1 MNFRIFFYI
10 CGWNEKHFLNME
22 TPEIKLDRFPLGIQS
37 FEKLRKAGA
46 VYVDKTEYLY
56 KLVNSKTTS
65 YFLARPR
72 RFGKSLMCN
81 TLRAY
86 FEGKKELFEGLMVE
100 KWEKDWIQYP
110 ILYLDFV
117 DGDYSVGPTMLI
129 SKLKLALINFE
140 KENGIQF
147 DEKSVEI
154 VENEDPIKKEIRI
167 LPLRFMS
174 DLQAVYEKTGLGTVV
189 IVDEYD
195 NPLINSVNLDTDK
208 GIFRGFFSV
217 LKSADKYVRF
227 VFLTGVTKFAKT
239 SIFSGNNQPE
249 DISLDKYY
257 SGICGIT
264 HDELLNYF
272 TTDIQA
278 FADDKGI
285 AFDDMLEL
293 LKKWYDCYRFHEDGV
308 RVFNPVSLF
317 NALKKHD
324 LHNYWYGTGTP
335 TILMKRIKNS
345 TFDIKTLK
353 DDVEFGK
360 DNLKDYKDDE
370 FKTELVPLLYYSG
383 YLTIKEYIDEER
395 LYILGFPN
403 YEVEMSFFNSLANEF
418 YQLPDSQSGFNYA
431 DFMVDF
437 RRGNIANVI
446 ERFKALFCTL
456 PYANDKSVKLVE
468 RDFQN
473 VIYLVFSILGEYII
487 AEPHFSKG
495 RADAILINKTYVYIF
510 EFKID
515 QDAQTALN
523 QIEVKNYAGRFKMDD
538 RKVVK
543 VGVSFSS
550 EEKNIVDWKVED

>member
-1 MNFRIFFYI
+1 
-10 CGWNEKHFLNME
+10 ME

-195 NPLINSVNLDTDK
+195 NPLINSVDLDTDK

-272 TTDIQA
+272 STDIQA

-285 AFDDMLEL
+285 SFDEMLEL

-403 YEVEMSFFNSLANEF
+403 YEVEMSFFNSLA
-418 YQLPDSQSGFNYA
+418 
-431 DFMVDF
+431 
-437 RRGNIANVI
+437 
-446 ERFKALFCTL
+446 
-456 PYANDKSVKLVE
+456 
-468 RDFQN
+468 
-473 VIYLVFSILGEYII
+473 
-487 AEPHFSKG
+487 
-495 RADAILINKTYVYIF
+495 
-510 EFKID
+510 
-515 QDAQTALN
+515 
-523 QIEVKNYAGRFKMDD
+523 
-538 RKVVK
+538 
-543 VGVSFSS
+543 VSFSS